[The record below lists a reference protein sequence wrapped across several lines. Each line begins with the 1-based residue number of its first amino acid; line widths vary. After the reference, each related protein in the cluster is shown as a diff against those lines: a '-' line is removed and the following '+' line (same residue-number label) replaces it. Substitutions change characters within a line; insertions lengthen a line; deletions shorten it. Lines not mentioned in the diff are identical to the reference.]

1 MVLDIKENASLNDAS
16 EIDEIVETIE
26 KSMDELARV
35 IKATIPDGIQTSWS
49 LTLKDNWDKY
59 YTSDVPEAMEDM
71 KQSAKNLRTAVQNA
85 SAFSKE
91 EQ

>member
-1 MVLDIKENASLNDAS
+1 MLLDINENASLNDAA

-26 KSMDELARV
+26 RSMDELARA
-35 IKATIPDGIQTSWS
+35 IRATIPDGIQTEWS
-49 LTLKDNWDKY
+49 ETLKSNWDQY
-59 YTSDVPEAMEDM
+59 YTADVPEAMEEM
-71 KQSAKNLRTAVQNA
+71 KKSAKNLRTAVQNA

>member
-59 YTSDVPEAMEDM
+59 YTSDVPEAMEEM
-71 KQSAKNLRTAVQNA
+71 KKSAKNLRTAVQSA
-85 SAFSKE
+85 VAFSKE
-91 EQ
+91 EK

>member
-1 MVLDIKENASLNDAS
+1 MLLDINENASLQDAS

-26 KSMDELARV
+26 RSMEELAQTIR
-35 IKATIPDGIQTSWS
+35 ATIPDGIQTDWS
-49 LTLKDNWDKY
+49 ETLKSNWDQY
-59 YTSDVPEAMEDM
+59 YT
-71 KQSAKNLRTAVQNA
+71 KSAKNLRTAVQNA